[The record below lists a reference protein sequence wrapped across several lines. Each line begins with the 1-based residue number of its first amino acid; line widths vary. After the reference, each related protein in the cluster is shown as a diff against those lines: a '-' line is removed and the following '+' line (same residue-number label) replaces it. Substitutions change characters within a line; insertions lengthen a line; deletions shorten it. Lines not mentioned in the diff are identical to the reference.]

1 MNKQVDSQKYFN
13 SMHRFGKIMTLFVL
27 AAFLLVPIM
36 VSLWFDCMPTVGEI
50 FTVSLPMI
58 IALGPTYIG
67 EFMSE
72 VPVLGSSYYLAC
84 VTGNIINVKL
94 PTAINAQEMANVER
108 GTSASDAVAGLAVA
122 ASSLSVMAVI
132 AIGALLLTPLQPVL
146 QSEYVT
152 TAANYVAPAVFGY
165 MFLGFFRKNAGGG
178 MKVHGTP
185 KTLIIPFIIAAA
197 LYLFVFPG
205 SKFNTY
211 MGFIILGC
219 IALLYGITR
228 VMYNKGIVRVEVPQ
242 KPAEVKEE
250 AAADEK
256 AN

>member
-13 SMHRFGKIMTLFVL
+13 TMHRFGKIMTLFVL
-27 AAFLLVPIM
+27 VAFLGVP
-36 VSLWFDCMPTVGEI
+36 VFVCLWYGIMPTIGEI
-50 FTVSLPMI
+50 FIAAVPMI
-58 IALGPTYIG
+58 IALTPTYIG
-67 EFMSE
+67 EIISE
-72 VPVLGSSYYLAC
+72 VPVLGSSYYLAS

-94 PTAINAQEMANVER
+94 PTSINAQQMANVER
-108 GTSASDAVAGLAVA
+108 GTSASDAVAGIAVA
-122 ASSLSVMAVI
+122 AASLSVMAVI
-132 AIGALLLTPLQPVL
+132 AIGALLLTPLRPVL

-165 MFLGFFRKNAGGG
+165 MFVGFFRKNAGGG
-178 MKVHGTP
+178 MKVYGTP
-185 KTLIIPFIIAAA
+185 KTLIIPFIISAA

-228 VMYNKGIVRVEVPQ
+228 VMYNKGLVRVEMPQ
-242 KPAEVKEE
+242 KPIEVKEE
-250 AAADEK
+250 AAAEEK